1 MNKFNNPRLTNTT
14 VSGTG
19 VKHPMRPHVILGDP
33 ENGFIRGDL
42 LDANAVIKLIKNAAK
57 AIGALEELEQSNW
70 IDDNDTT
77 EKPTE
82 ETVGVLQPGEVGFDD
97 DSGIRYVV
105 YNDGGTIKPVAYTQG
120 AQNICMIITDSRAFG
135 KTLSEA
141 YNAGYVGLD
150 VGTAAEPYVL
160 YATVLDKVIKNAT
173 IEGQII
179 DTEIPVS

>member
-70 IDDNDTT
+70 IDDNATT
-77 EKPTE
+77 EEPAE
-82 ETVGVLQPGEVGFDD
+82 ETVGVLQSGEVGFGEDE
-97 DSGIRYVV
+97 GIKYVV
-105 YNDGGTIKPVAYTQG
+105 YNDGGTLKTVAYTQG
-120 AQNICMIITDSRAFG
+120 AQNIPVIINDTKAFG

-141 YNAGYVGLD
+141 YNAGFIGLD
-150 VGTAAEPYVL
+150 VGIAVEPFVL
-160 YATVLDKVIKNAT
+160 YSTLLDKVIQNAT
-173 IEGQII
+173 VAQNE
-179 DTEIPVS
+179 TFS

>member
-70 IDDNDTT
+70 IDDDGTT
-77 EKPTE
+77 EEPAE
-82 ETVGVLQPGEVGFDD
+82 ETVGVLQPGEVGFVELGPGRKVLLYNDNGD
-97 DSGIRYVV
+97 FKSVGYAQGQNQLEVDIVDSKAFGMKVSDAMTEGFITPISDRNVENGKPYTEVVNLVIRYAS
-105 YNDGGTIKPVAYTQG
+105 PQ
-120 AQNICMIITDSRAFG
+120 
-135 KTLSEA
+135 E
-141 YNAGYVGLD
+141 
-150 VGTAAEPYVL
+150 
-160 YATVLDKVIKNAT
+160 
-173 IEGQII
+173 
-179 DTEIPVS
+179 

>member
-70 IDDNDTT
+70 IDDNAKT
-77 EKPTE
+77 EEPAE
-82 ETVGVLQPGEVGFDD
+82 ETVGVLAEGELGFYKGRDD
-97 DSGIRYVV
+97 EMIVSV
-105 YNDGGTIKPVAYTQG
+105 GTIPKPMPVAYREG
-120 AQNICMIITDSRAFG
+120 SASYNLIIVDKKAFG
-135 KTLSEA
+135 MTLQ
-141 YNAGYVGLD
+141 NAFDNGYVVKGSSIPG
-150 VGTAAEPYVL
+150 GTDEFSQYAAVVIK
-160 YATVLDKVIKNAT
+160 YATV
-173 IEGQII
+173 
-179 DTEIPVS
+179 

>member
-70 IDDNDTT
+70 IDDDAKT
-77 EKPTE
+77 EEPAE
-82 ETVGVLQPGEVGFDD
+82 ETVGVLQPGEVGFV
-97 DSGIRYVV
+97 SEETGKTLV
-105 YNDGGTIKPVAYTQG
+105 YNDNGTVKAVAYIQG
-120 AQNICMIITDSRAFG
+120 SYNYAMRIDDARAFG
-135 KTLSEA
+135 KTLNAA
-141 YNAGYVGLD
+141 YDAGYVKY
-150 VGTAAEPYVL
+150 VEGTTTEDGVS
-160 YATVLDKVIKNAT
+160 YATLLDKVIQNAT
-173 IEGQII
+173 IEG
-179 DTEIPVS
+179 

>member
-70 IDDNDTT
+70 IDDNATT
-77 EKPTE
+77 VEPAE
-82 ETVGVLQPGEVGFDD
+82 ETVGVLQPGDVGF
-97 DSGIRYVV
+97 V
-105 YNDGGTIKPVAYTQG
+105 YFEGKKMLAFNDNGTANPVGYTQDSS
-120 AQNICMIITDSRAFG
+120 NYMMMIVDTRAFG
-135 KTLSEA
+135 MTLEEA
-141 YNAGYVGLD
+141 YNAGYVIYDEDSTIQHFTSYSTLLTKE
-150 VGTAAEPYVL
+150 V
-160 YATVLDKVIKNAT
+160 KNAT
-173 IEGQII
+173 MGI
-179 DTEIPVS
+179 

>member
-70 IDDNDTT
+70 IDDNAKT
-77 EKPTE
+77 EEPAE
-82 ETVGVLQPGEVGFDD
+82 ETVGVLQPGELGFVVDL
-97 DSGIRYVV
+97 SSEIHLV
-105 YNDGGTIKPVAYTQG
+105 YNNNGTPEKIGYVQGSDAY
-120 AQNICMIITDSRAFG
+120 ALEIVDSRAYGLTAQEAFN
-135 KTLSEA
+135 KNYLAVSADTLKS
-141 YNAGYVGLD
+141 YKSF
-150 VGTAAEPYVL
+150 AEVAEL
-160 YATVLDKVIKNAT
+160 VIKNAT
-173 IEGQII
+173 FVEEGM
-179 DTEIPVS
+179 DA

>member
-70 IDDNDTT
+70 IDDNATT
-77 EKPTE
+77 VEPA
-82 ETVGVLQPGEVGFDD
+82 GVLQTEEVGF
-97 DSGIRYVV
+97 VV
-105 YNDGGTIKPVAYTQG
+105 EDGKKVLIYNDNGTIKPVAYTQG
-120 AQNICMIITDSRAFG
+120 SLIYGMQIVDARAFG
-135 KTLSEA
+135 KTLNAA
-141 YNAGYVGLD
+141 YDAGYVVYD
-150 VGTAAEPYVL
+150 EGTTAQNFVSYSNLLTKE
-160 YATVLDKVIKNAT
+160 IKNAT
-173 IEGQII
+173 VEG
-179 DTEIPVS
+179 

>member
-70 IDDNDTT
+70 IDDNATT
-77 EKPTE
+77 VEPA
-82 ETVGVLQPGEVGFDD
+82 GVLQEGEVGFIANDGKRILVKLSNGD
-97 DSGIRYVV
+97 LNGVV
-105 YNDGGTIKPVAYTQG
+105 YREGSSNFDIEIVSD
-120 AQNICMIITDSRAFG
+120 NAFG
-135 KTLSEA
+135 ETIANAL
-141 YNAGYVGLD
+141 NAGYIAKGD
-150 VGTAAEPYVL
+150 ATASARVIDYSTISG
-160 YATVLDKVIKNAT
+160 AVIKNAT
-173 IEGQII
+173 LN
-179 DTEIPVS
+179 V

>member
-70 IDDNDTT
+70 IDDNA
-77 EKPTE
+77 KTE
-82 ETVGVLQPGEVGFDD
+82 ETVGVLQEGEVGFSDD
-97 DSGIRYVV
+97 DDVKMVYTLSNGSFQAVGYTSGA
-105 YNDGGTIKPVAYTQG
+105 NTAYLH
-120 AQNICMIITDSRAFG
+120 ITDNKAFG
-135 KTLSEA
+135 MSLKGALRD
-141 YNAGYVGLD
+141 GYIEVGDTMPQGYPFVNYAD
-150 VGTAAEPYVL
+150 VKSKEL
-160 YATVLDKVIKNAT
+160 KYATR
-173 IEGQII
+173 
-179 DTEIPVS
+179 